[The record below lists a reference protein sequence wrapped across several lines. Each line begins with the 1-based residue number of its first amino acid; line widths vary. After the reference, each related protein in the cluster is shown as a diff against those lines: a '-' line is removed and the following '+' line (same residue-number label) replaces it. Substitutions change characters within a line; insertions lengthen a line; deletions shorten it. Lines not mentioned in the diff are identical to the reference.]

1 LVRPLARTRK
11 GKRLPATPPDRIET
25 WTKNGIEFQA
35 EFWDNLVLPNTKV
48 HPNNPTFHVVA
59 VYDPR
64 YREPWL
70 LACPLRLSGP
80 ALRGLYR
87 DRWPVE
93 QVPLAAKQMLG
104 GARQFVF
111 APESCQ
117 RLPELNLL
125 AGSIATYLA
134 ASLPAVPTGFWD
146 RNPKPTPGRLRR
158 LLARTL
164 FPKTCPLP
172 GQLRKKNAVTDHL
185 PKGILGHRR
194 TKQAVSA

>member
-1 LVRPLARTRK
+1 M
-11 GKRLPATPPDRIET
+11 
-25 WTKNGIEFQA
+25 
-35 EFWDNLVLPNTKV
+35 
-48 HPNNPTFHVVA
+48 
-59 VYDPR
+59 
-64 YREPWL
+64 
-70 LACPLRLSGP
+70 ACPLRLSGP

-93 QVPLAAKQMLG
+93 QIPLAAKQMLG

-125 AGSIATYLA
+125 AGSIVTYLA

-164 FPKTCPLP
+164 LPETCPLP
-172 GQLRKKNAVTDHL
+172 EQLRKKDSVTNHL

-194 TKQAVSA
+194 TKQAVST